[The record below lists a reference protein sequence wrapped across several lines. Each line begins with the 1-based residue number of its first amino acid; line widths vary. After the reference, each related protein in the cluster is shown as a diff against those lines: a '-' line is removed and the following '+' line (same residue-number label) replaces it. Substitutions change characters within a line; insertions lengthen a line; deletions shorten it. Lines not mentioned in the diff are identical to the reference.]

1 MGRIDT
7 KAKHRR
13 PVSETALP
21 SRGQRKRA
29 LKKASLIKK
38 ISLTERVQRGTG
50 EPKDGEHAATE
61 SLLPGSVAG
70 ESVLTSTIATGTKL
84 KCPKRIAFQRVISN
98 KGKRTLMAA
107 EMGQVNA
114 VLAADSFQQDPFLAI
129 QAHLRQKAQAAPPV
143 VDNKAENT
151 KNKAKTSR
159 EARESKRVGKHA
171 QEARGDRGQTAKAKP
186 YKGRNAK
193 MRVKR

>member
-38 ISLTERVQRGTG
+38 ISLTERVQRVTG
-50 EPKDGEHAATE
+50 EPKDGGDLAEAE
-61 SLLPGSVAG
+61 D
-70 ESVLTSTIATGTKL
+70 STIVTGEKL
-84 KCPKRIAFQRVISN
+84 KCTKRVVFQRVISN
-98 KGKRTLMAA
+98 KGKRTLMAT

-114 VLAADSFQQDPFLAI
+114 VLAADSFKQDPFLAI

-143 VDNKAENT
+143 ADSKTGNPKKKT
-151 KNKAKTSR
+151 KVSSTSQGRGSKT
-159 EARESKRVGKHA
+159 VVKHA
-171 QEARGDRGQTAKAKP
+171 QESRGSRFQSVKAKP

>member
-1 MGRIDT
+1 MGRIVA

-38 ISLTERVQRGTG
+38 ISLTERVQRGAG
-50 EPKDGEHAATE
+50 EPKNGDLATE
-61 SLLPGSVAG
+61 SG
-70 ESVLTSTIATGTKL
+70 ESALTSTIATGAKL
-84 KCPKRIAFQRVISN
+84 KCPTRVAFQRVISN

-129 QAHLRQKAQAAPPV
+129 QARILAHLRQKAEAAPPV
-143 VDNKAENT
+143 VDSKTDNT
-151 KNKAKTSR
+151 KKKAKAPR
-159 EARESKRVGKHA
+159 EGRESKRVGKHA
-171 QEARGDRGQTAKAKP
+171 QESRGGRTQSVKAKP